1 MKKTEKSK
9 KPSNRISK
17 NISYKEGIYS
27 ATATRLK
34 IENKPNEEQLK
45 NMKQVAEKVFQPV
58 REWCGHPIRINSF
71 FRSEALNTAIRGS
84 VSSAHMKGQAI
95 DIDSLGEK
103 SNAELFEYIRENCDF
118 DQLIWEFGSDINP
131 DWIHLS
137 YVNKDKNRKEVLEAR
152 RERGKVKYYRI

>member
-17 NISYKEGIYS
+17 NISYKEATYS

-34 IENKPNEEQLK
+34 IDNKPNEDHIK

-71 FRSEALNTAIRGS
+71 YRSEALNTAIRGS

-118 DQLIWEFGSDINP
+118 DQLIWEPGS
-131 DWIHLS
+131 
-137 YVNKDKNRKEVLEAR
+137 
-152 RERGKVKYYRI
+152 

>member
-1 MKKTEKSK
+1 
-9 KPSNRISK
+9 
-17 NISYKEGIYS
+17 
-27 ATATRLK
+27 
-34 IENKPNEEQLK
+34 
-45 NMKQVAEKVFQPV
+45 MKQVAEKVFQPV

-84 VSSAHMKGQAI
+84 ISSAHMKGQAI

>member
-17 NISYKEGIYS
+17 NISYKEAIYS

-34 IENKPNEEQLK
+34 IDNKPNEDHIK
-45 NMKQVAEKVFQPV
+45 NMKQVAEKV
-58 REWCGHPIRINSF
+58 
-71 FRSEALNTAIRGS
+71 

>member
-1 MKKTEKSK
+1 MKKTEKTK

-17 NISYKEGIYS
+17 HISYKEATYS
-27 ATATRLK
+27 ATATKLK
-34 IENKPNEEQLK
+34 INNKPSDDHLV
-45 NMKQVAEKVFQPV
+45 NMKSVAESVFEPL
-58 REWCGHPIRINSF
+58 REWCEHPIQVNSF
-71 FRSEALNTAIRGS
+71 YRSEALNTAIRGS
-84 VSSAHMKGQAI
+84 LNSAHTRGQAI

-103 SNAELFEYIRENCDF
+103 SNAELFEYIRENLDF